1 MIRKIL
7 LYLIFLWMGGYF
19 LPFLYQSDSITNYLI
34 SVVAIV
40 LLLFV
45 GIQKESLKLNVIY
58 IVLFG
63 VGIAISMFMAM
74 IYHNQSLLETAISQ
88 RPVYY
93 LACFFVWWKIGLK
106 EEELFSML
114 RVLTILTLVLFTV
127 SLFEPQWFMPQ
138 TKIEQFY
145 SKQSTSTDVLCF
157 MPGHLYVL
165 LYLFYLLQNLP
176 DNFSRM
182 DWLIVFA
189 SLGMFFIFQNRSTL
203 IYLAVIMVYFMVKNI
218 RRFSHRGRGI
228 VALSIIFVLLIGL
241 PYIRT
246 IVESMITE
254 TQLQI
259 EDDEYNRKIALQY
272 YLFDYN
278 EGSIVKMI
286 FGNGQPTTGSEYFD
300 DMVEGNEQG
309 AYWSDLGFI
318 GDWFLFGMLP
328 ILALLIMSFNVF
340 RYPYPQYLKYLFASF
355 LLVPTIHTFS
365 GNNAYVFYFS
375 LVMYLVCLN
384 EYRLKYDD
392 SLNDEETRDT
402 QNLIPQNA

>member
-1 MIRKIL
+1 
-7 LYLIFLWMGGYF
+7 MGNYF
-19 LPFLYQSDSITNYLI
+19 APVVQVSPIANYIISIVI
-34 SVVAIV
+34 IV
-40 LLLFV
+40 LLLFT
-45 GIQKESLKLNVIY
+45 GMQKESPRLNVTYIILFGIG
-58 IVLFG
+58 IVL
-63 VGIAISMFMAM
+63 SMLMAM
-74 IYHNQSLLETAISQ
+74 IYHDQSLLGTAISQ
-88 RPVYY
+88 RPLYFM
-93 LACFFVWWKIGLK
+93 LCFFVWWKIGLT
-106 EEELFSML
+106 EDELFPIL
-114 RVLTILTLVLFTV
+114 RVLTILTLFLFTI
-127 SLFEPQWFMPQ
+127 SLFEPQLFMSQ
-138 TKIEQFY
+138 TTIEKFY

-165 LYLFYLLQNLP
+165 LYLFYLLQNLQE
-176 DNFSRM
+176 NFSRM

-203 IYLAVIMVYFMVKNI
+203 IYLAVIMVYFLVKN
-218 RRFSHRGRGI
+218 RKRFSHHGRGI
-228 VALSIIFVLLIGL
+228 VVLSVIFVLLIGL

-246 IVESMITE
+246 ISESLITE
-254 TQLQI
+254 TQLQL

-286 FGNGQPTTGSEYFD
+286 FGNGQPTTGSDYFE

-318 GDWFLFGMLP
+318 GDWFLFGVIP
-328 ILALLIMSFNVF
+328 IITLLIMAYKVF

-365 GNNAYVFYFS
+365 GNNMHVFYFS

-384 EYRLKYDD
+384 EYRLKYQV
-392 SLNDEETRDT
+392 ETQLEDVADVE
-402 QNLIPQNA
+402 NGIVENA

>member
-1 MIRKIL
+1 MVRKIL
-7 LYLIFLWMGGYF
+7 LYLTFLWMGSYF
-19 LPFLYQSDSITNYLI
+19 TPFIHVNPIANYII
-34 SVVAIV
+34 SVVLIV
-40 LLLFV
+40 LLLFA
-45 GIQKESLKLNVIY
+45 GLQKETPRLNLTYIILFGIG
-58 IVLFG
+58 IVL
-63 VGIAISMFMAM
+63 SMLMAM
-74 IYHNQSLLETAISQ
+74 IYHDQSLLGTAISQ
-88 RPVYY
+88 RPLYFM
-93 LACFFVWWKIGLK
+93 LCFFVWWKIGLT
-106 EEELFSML
+106 EDELFPIL
-114 RVLTILTLVLFTV
+114 RVLTILTLFLFTV
-127 SLFEPQWFMPQ
+127 SLFEPQWFMSQ
-138 TKIEQFY
+138 TTIEKFY
-145 SKQSTSTDVLCF
+145 SEQTTSTDVLCF

-165 LYLFYLLQNLP
+165 LYLFFLLQNLQE
-176 DNFSRM
+176 NFSRM
-182 DWLIVFA
+182 DWFIVFA

-203 IYLAVIMVYFMVKNI
+203 IYLAVIMVYFLVKN
-218 RRFSHRGRGI
+218 RKRFSHHGRGI
-228 VALSIIFVLLIGL
+228 VVLSIIFVLLIGL

-246 IVESMITE
+246 VVESLITE

-259 EDDEYNRKIALQY
+259 EDDEYNRKVALQY

-286 FGNGQPTTGSEYFD
+286 FGNGQPTTGSDYFE

-318 GDWFLFGMLP
+318 GDWFLFGVIP
-328 ILALLIMSFNVF
+328 IIALLIMAYKVF

-365 GNNAYVFYFS
+365 GNNMHVFYFS